1 MRHALFVMI
10 LSADGARVKHLTQ
23 AVCNQIAGDHEQHQ
37 DQLAGMQQE
46 VFKTIGIQTAERAAS
61 EREAETDKAQ
71 KGLEENRARNRYH
84 DLGDQRTRDIRQDL
98 LKQNEGVSRTERAR
112 SLRKFLILQAQ
123 HLRAGDN
130 AHLHPAGQHER
141 KDDRPG
147 LDDLPGVHDV
157 HIVGH
162 AEDHAEVMRDADG
175 KLP

>member
-1 MRHALFVMI
+1 MAHLRHALFVMI

-23 AVCNQIAGDHEQHQ
+23 AVCNQIA
-37 DQLAGMQQE
+37 
-46 VFKTIGIQTAERAAS
+46 
-61 EREAETDKAQ
+61 
-71 KGLEENRARNRYH
+71 
-84 DLGDQRTRDIRQDL
+84 
-98 LKQNEGVSRTERAR
+98 GVSRTERAR

-162 AEDHAEVMRDADG
+162 AGDHAEVMRDADG